1 MLIVWVSQNFCTSL
15 ALRDYANVIMELW
28 KCLFLCRL
36 KTVLVE
42 TLCYI
47 SLCSCAGDV
56 RYSYITRLIK
66 IVFFV
71 GVKTVLKSTVFFFGI
86 YLCYLNCFVRFT
98 KTTKYNNSFV
108 ENFHQL
114 VDLDCWTRP
123 PWIEGIAKITTLE
136 RRSGWQYRR

>member
-56 RYSYITRLIK
+56 RYSFITRLIK
-66 IVFFV
+66 TSVFCWCENSFKIYSV
-71 GVKTVLKSTVFFFGI
+71 FFGI
-86 YLCYLNCFVRFT
+86 YRCYLNCFVRFT